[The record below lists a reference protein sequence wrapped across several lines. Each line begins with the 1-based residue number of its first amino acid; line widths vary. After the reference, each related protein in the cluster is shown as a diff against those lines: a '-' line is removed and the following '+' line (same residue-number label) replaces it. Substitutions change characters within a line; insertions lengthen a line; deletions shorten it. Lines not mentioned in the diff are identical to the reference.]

1 MASAE
6 TSPSSI
12 FLAQNSSFLKKI
24 ILHKN
29 GKIVEGIGDKKLSN
43 GMTQR
48 SKSRSKFFYDNAVK
62 QKKFQFEP
70 SRLIQME
77 EIELVIQ

>member
-24 ILHKN
+24 ILQKN

-48 SKSRSKFFYDNAVK
+48 FFYDTAVK

-77 EIELVIQ
+77 EIELVIL